1 MHEGWNSTIERY
13 LDESL
18 REDEPEAIILEA
30 GVSEPGESESIL
42 KQAKKVTAQES
53 GKKIVIE
60 KTVTQADV
68 NKAKK

>member
-1 MHEGWNSTIERY
+1 MHEGWNSTIEQY

-18 REDEPEAIILEA
+18 REDEPEAIILQPEA
-30 GVSEPGESESIL
+30 SEPGESESIL

-60 KTVTQADV
+60 KTVTQADLD
-68 NKAKK
+68 KAKK

>member
-30 GVSEPGESESIL
+30 GVSEPGKPESIL